1 MSEALTG
8 LKRSCM
14 CANVSEA
21 MIGQEVTVMGWV
33 QRRRD
38 LGQLIFIAL
47 RDKTGLVQIAIDEN
61 TAEKELFAKAETVRS
76 EYVLAVRG
84 EVAARTEGNINPNMK
99 TGKIEIIAKELR
111 ILSDSETTPFQI
123 EDNITVKDDL
133 RLKYRYLD
141 LRRPSQLNNLVLRH
155 KVVQVMRNFLDQENF
170 LEIETPILGK
180 STPEGARDY
189 LVPSRVHPGN
199 FYGLPQ
205 SPQLYKQLLMV
216 SGMDRYYQIAKCFR
230 DEDLR
235 ADRQPEFTQVDMELS
250 FVDIEDIMDI
260 NERMMQKV
268 FKDLMNVDIQL
279 PLPRMTYAEAMERF
293 GSDKPDV
300 RFGMELKN
308 ISDVVAGTEFVV
320 FKSALENGG
329 SVRAINAKGCGSF
342 PRKKIDSLVEFVKT
356 YRAKGLAWIV
366 VNEDGTLKSQIAK
379 FFTPEKLQEIV
390 DAMEGQPGD
399 LILICADQDK
409 VVFDSLG
416 ALRLELSRMLELT
429 RPDDFAFLWI
439 TEFPMLEWDE
449 EENRYVAVHHP
460 FTAPMD
466 EGWWDIFSRALLY
479 GAIAIGVPYI
489 ISGMYFTIIDKNN
502 TIRVM
507 NYENVVTDE
516 ADAPKTTGAKKKI
529 TLFDNSGT
537 LKLSLSPENL
547 YYIESDD
554 NYIKVWYTDTKGELK
569 QYMLRCRL
577 KTVEESFKGSGL
589 VRCNRKYIVN
599 IKKVAMLRK
608 ESEGYVLDLG
618 NEAIPPLPVTKTY
631 TDTVLSHFTDESPLL
646 EVLED

>member
-1 MSEALTG
+1 MGESLSG
-8 LKRSCM
+8 LKRSHLCG
-14 CANVSEA
+14 NVTEA
-21 MIGQEVTVMGWV
+21 LIGSEVTVMGWV

-47 RDKTGLVQIAIDEN
+47 RDKTGLVQIVVDGN
-61 TAEKELFAKAETVRS
+61 TAPEDIFKKAETIRS

-84 EVAARTEGNINPNMK
+84 EVCARTAENINPSMK
-99 TGKIEIIAKELR
+99 TGKIEIVVKELR
-111 ILSDSETTPFQI
+111 ILSESETPPFQI

-141 LRRPSQLNNLVLRH
+141 LRRPCQLKNLVLRH
-155 KVVQVMRNFLDQENF
+155 QVVQVIRNFLSDEGF
-170 LEIETPILGK
+170 MEIETPVLGK

-189 LVPSRVHPGN
+189 LVPSRVHPGK

-250 FVDIEDIMDI
+250 FVDEEIIQDI

-268 FKDLMNVDIQL
+268 FHDLLGVDIQL
-279 PLPRMTYAEAMERF
+279 PLPRMTYAEAMERY

-308 ISDVVAGTEFVV
+308 ISSIVEGSDFVV
-320 FKSALENGG
+320 FQSALDNGG
-329 SVRAINAKGCGSF
+329 SVRAINANGCGHF
-342 PRKKIDSLVEFVKT
+342 PRKKIDALVEFVKT

-379 FFTPEKLQEIV
+379 FFTEEKMQEIV
-390 DAMEGQPGD
+390 DAMEGKPGD
-399 LILICADQDK
+399 LILICADQK
-409 VVFDSLG
+409 NQVVFDSLG
-416 ALRLELSRMLELT
+416 ALRLELSRQLGLT
-429 RPDDFAFLWI
+429 KPDDFAFLWI

-466 EGWWDIFSRALLY
+466 E
-479 GAIAIGVPYI
+479 
-489 ISGMYFTIIDKNN
+489 
-502 TIRVM
+502 
-507 NYENVVTDE
+507 
-516 ADAPKTTGAKKKI
+516 
-529 TLFDNSGT
+529 
-537 LKLSLSPENL
+537 
-547 YYIESDD
+547 
-554 NYIKVWYTDTKGELK
+554 
-569 QYMLRCRL
+569 
-577 KTVEESFKGSGL
+577 
-589 VRCNRKYIVN
+589 
-599 IKKVAMLRK
+599 
-608 ESEGYVLDLG
+608 DL
-618 NEAIPPLPVTKTY
+618 
-631 TDTVLSHFTDESPLL
+631 PLL
-646 EVLED
+646 ETDPGKVRAKAYDMVLNGYELGGGSIRIHRNDIQKKMFQLLGFSDEDAQARFGFLLDAFKYGVPPHGGLAFGLDRIIMLMSGASSIRDVMAFPKVKDASCPMTDAPGAVDQKQLDELAISINEAVVKAAEETEA

>member
-1 MSEALTG
+1 MGESLTG

-14 CANVSEA
+14 CCDVNET
-21 MIGQEVTVMGWV
+21 MIGQEITVMGWV

-47 RDKTGLVQIAIDEN
+47 RDKTGLLQIAIDGN
-61 TAEKELFAKAETVRS
+61 TAEAALFAKAETVRS

-99 TGKIEIIAKELR
+99 TGKIELIAKELR
-111 ILSDSETTPFQI
+111 ILSESETPPFQI
-123 EDNITVKDDL
+123 EDSISVKDDL

-141 LRRPSQLNNLVLRH
+141 LRRPCQLKNLVLRH
-155 KVVQVMRNFLDQENF
+155 KVVQVIRNFLDGEGF

-189 LVPSRVHPGN
+189 LVPSRVHPGQ

-216 SGMDRYYQIAKCFR
+216 AGMDRYYQIAKCFR

-250 FVDIEDIMDI
+250 FIDEEIIMDI

-268 FKDLMNVDIQL
+268 FKDILDVDITL
-279 PLPRMTYAEAMERF
+279 PLPRMTYREAMERF

-308 ISDVVAGTEFVV
+308 ISDVVAGTDFVV
-320 FKSALENGG
+320 FKSALESGG
-329 SVRAINAKGCGSF
+329 SVRAINAKSCGSF

-390 DAMEGQPGD
+390 DRMEGKPGD
-399 LILICADQDK
+399 LILICADKDK

-429 RPDDFAFLWI
+429 RPDDFRFLWV

-466 EGWWDIFSRALLY
+466 EDLPLIDTKPGEVRAKAYDIVLNGYELGGGSIRIHRRDIQQKMFELLGFTPEDAQERFGFLMDAFQY
-479 GAIAIGVPYI
+479 GVPPHGGLAFGLDRI
-489 ISGMYFTIIDKNN
+489 IMLMSGASS
-502 TIRVM
+502 IRDVIAFPKVKDASCPM
-507 NYENVVTDE
+507 T
-516 ADAPKTTGAKKKI
+516 DAPG
-529 TLFDNSGT
+529 
-537 LKLSLSPENL
+537 
-547 YYIESDD
+547 
-554 NYIKVWYTDTKGELK
+554 V
-569 QYMLRCRL
+569 
-577 KTVEESFKGSGL
+577 VEEKQLDELGIA
-589 VRCNRKYIVN
+589 V
-599 IKKVAMLRK
+599 K
-608 ESEGYVLDLG
+608 EVIA
-618 NEAIPPLPVTKTY
+618 EA
-631 TDTVLSHFTDESPLL
+631 
-646 EVLED
+646 

>member
-1 MSEALTG
+1 MGEALTG

-14 CANVSEA
+14 CCDVNES

-47 RDKTGLVQIAIDEN
+47 RDKTGLVQIAIDGN
-61 TAEKELFAKAETVRS
+61 TAEKDLFAKAETVRS
-76 EYVLAVRG
+76 EYVLAVKG
-84 EVAARTEGNINPNMK
+84 LVAAREDCNINPNMK

-111 ILSDSETTPFQI
+111 ILSESETTPFQI

-141 LRRPSQLNNLVLRH
+141 LRRPSQLKNLVLRH
-155 KVVQVMRNFLDQENF
+155 KVVQVMRNFLDKEGF
-170 LEIETPILGK
+170 LEIETPVLGK

-216 SGMDRYYQIAKCFR
+216 SGMDRYYQVAKCFR

-250 FVDIEDIMDI
+250 FVEIEDIMDI

-268 FKDLMNVDIQL
+268 FKDLMNVDIKL

-308 ISDVVAGTEFVV
+308 ISDVVAGTDFVV

-356 YRAKGLAWIV
+356 YKAKGLAWIV
-366 VNEDGTLKSQIAK
+366 VNADGTIKSQIAK
-379 FFTPEKLQEIV
+379 FFTPEKMQEIV
-390 DAMEGQPGD
+390 DAMDGQPGD
-399 LILICADQDK
+399 LILICADKDK

-416 ALRLELSRMLELT
+416 ALRVELSKMLELT
-429 RPDDFAFLWI
+429 KPDDFAFLWI

-466 EGWWDIFSRALLY
+466 EDLELIDTNPGAVRAKAYDIVLNGYELGGGSIRIHRRDIQKKMFELLGFSDEDAQERFGFLLDAFKY
-479 GAIAIGVPYI
+479 GVPPHGGLAFGLDRIIMLMSNAPSIRDVIAFPKVKDASCPMTDAPGVVDEKQLDELGIAIKE
-489 ISGMYFTIIDKNN
+489 T
-502 TIRVM
+502 
-507 NYENVVTDE
+507 EE
-516 ADAPKTTGAKKKI
+516 AT
-529 TLFDNSGT
+529 
-537 LKLSLSPENL
+537 
-547 YYIESDD
+547 
-554 NYIKVWYTDTKGELK
+554 
-569 QYMLRCRL
+569 
-577 KTVEESFKGSGL
+577 EE
-589 VRCNRKYIVN
+589 
-599 IKKVAMLRK
+599 
-608 ESEGYVLDLG
+608 
-618 NEAIPPLPVTKTY
+618 
-631 TDTVLSHFTDESPLL
+631 
-646 EVLED
+646 

>member
-47 RDKTGLVQIAIDEN
+47 RDRTGLVQIAIDEN
-61 TAEKELFAKAETVRS
+61 TTEKELFAKAETIRS

-84 EVAARTEGNINPNMK
+84 MVAARTEGNINPNMK

-123 EDNITVKDDL
+123 EDSVTVKDDL

-155 KVVQVMRNFLDQENF
+155 KVAQVMRNFLDQENF

-250 FVDIEDIMDI
+250 FVEIEDVMDI

-279 PLPRMTYAEAMERF
+279 PLPRMTYKEAMERF

-320 FKSALENGG
+320 FKSALEAGG
-329 SVRAINAKGCGSF
+329 SVRAINATGCGSF

-356 YRAKGLAWIV
+356 YRAKGLAWIAI
-366 VNEDGTLKSQIAK
+366 NEDGTLKTQIAK

-390 DAMEGQPGD
+390 DAMEGKPGD

-449 EENRYVAVHHP
+449 EAGRYVAVHHP

-466 EGWWDIFSRALLY
+466 EDIDLIDTNPGAVRAKAYDIVLNGYELGGGSIRIHRREIQQKMFELLGFTQEDAQERFGFLLDAFKY
-479 GAIAIGVPYI
+479 GVPPHGGLAFGLDRIIMLMSGATSIRDVIAFPKVKDASCPMTAAPGLVEEKQLDELGIAI
-489 ISGMYFTIIDKNN
+489 K
-502 TIRVM
+502 
-507 NYENVVTDE
+507 VVETE
-516 ADAPKTTGAKKKI
+516 
-529 TLFDNSGT
+529 
-537 LKLSLSPENL
+537 E
-547 YYIESDD
+547 E
-554 NYIKVWYTDTKGELK
+554 
-569 QYMLRCRL
+569 
-577 KTVEESFKGSGL
+577 TVEE
-589 VRCNRKYIVN
+589 
-599 IKKVAMLRK
+599 
-608 ESEGYVLDLG
+608 
-618 NEAIPPLPVTKTY
+618 
-631 TDTVLSHFTDESPLL
+631 
-646 EVLED
+646 

>member
-1 MSEALTG
+1 MGESLTG

-47 RDKTGLVQIAIDEN
+47 RDKTGLVQIAIDGN

-76 EYVLAVRG
+76 EYVLAVKG
-84 EVAARTEGNINPNMK
+84 LVAARTEGNINPNMK

-111 ILSDSETTPFQI
+111 ILSESETTPFQI

-141 LRRPSQLNNLVLRH
+141 LRRPSQLKNLVLRH
-155 KVVQVMRNFLDQENF
+155 KVVQVMRNFLDSENF
-170 LEIETPILGK
+170 LEIETPVLGK

-250 FVDIEDIMDI
+250 FVEIEDIMDI

-268 FKDLMNVDIQL
+268 FKDMLNVDIKL

-293 GSDKPDV
+293 GSDKPDI

-366 VNEDGTLKSQIAK
+366 VNEDGSLKSQIAK
-379 FFTPEKLQEIV
+379 FFTPEKMQEIV
-390 DAMEGQPGD
+390 DAMEGKPGD
-399 LILICADQDK
+399 LILICADKDK

-466 EGWWDIFSRALLY
+466 EDLELIDTNPGAVRAKAYDIVLNGYELGGGSIRIHRRDIQQKMFELLGFTQEDAQERFGFLLDAFKY
-479 GAIAIGVPYI
+479 GVPPHGGLAFGLDRIIMLMSGASSIRDVIAFPKVKDASCPMTDAPGVVEEKQLDELGIAI
-489 ISGMYFTIIDKNN
+489 K
-502 TIRVM
+502 
-507 NYENVVTDE
+507 VVET
-516 ADAPKTTGAKKKI
+516 
-529 TLFDNSGT
+529 
-537 LKLSLSPENL
+537 
-547 YYIESDD
+547 
-554 NYIKVWYTDTKGELK
+554 
-569 QYMLRCRL
+569 
-577 KTVEESFKGSGL
+577 EET
-589 VRCNRKYIVN
+589 
-599 IKKVAMLRK
+599 AA
-608 ESEGYVLDLG
+608 E
-618 NEAIPPLPVTKTY
+618 
-631 TDTVLSHFTDESPLL
+631 
-646 EVLED
+646 